1 MVIFWIQYD
10 ISLLAVLIPNFS
22 FTFAQTS
29 KFVSSKVQRSEV
41 GEVDI
46 GLVGNCL
53 RRGLSL
59 VAETNLVFIVFVCMT
74 DHDVKYSEEEKK
86 TDKTELGPFLHILS
100 WIELDGKLLYF
111 IRF

>member
-10 ISLLAVLIPNFS
+10 ISLLAVLLPNFS

-29 KFVSSKVQRSEV
+29 KFVSSNVQRPEE

-74 DHDVKYSEEEKK
+74 DHDVKYSEEEKNN
-86 TDKTELGPFLHILS
+86 KTEKGPFLHILS
-100 WIELDGKLLYF
+100 WIELDGKL
-111 IRF
+111 

>member
-29 KFVSSKVQRSEV
+29 KFVSSNVQRSEV

-53 RRGLSL
+53 RKEMLSL
-59 VAETNLVFIVFVCMT
+59 VAETDVYYIVFASPQKIST
-74 DHDVKYSEEEKK
+74 
-86 TDKTELGPFLHILS
+86 
-100 WIELDGKLLYF
+100 F
-111 IRF
+111 IP

>member
-29 KFVSSKVQRSEV
+29 KFVSSNVQRSEV

-74 DHDVKYSEEEKK
+74 DHGVKYSEEEKNN
-86 TDKTELGPFLHILS
+86 KTEKGPFLHILS
-100 WIELDGKLLYF
+100 WIELDGKLLCF

>member
-1 MVIFWIQYD
+1 MVIFWIQHE

-29 KFVSSKVQRSEV
+29 KFVSSNVQRSEE

-59 VAETNLVFIVFVCMT
+59 VAETNLAFIVCMA
-74 DHDVKYSEEEKK
+74 DHDVKYSEEKK
-86 TDKTELGPFLHILS
+86 TI
-100 WIELDGKLLYF
+100 KL
-111 IRF
+111 R